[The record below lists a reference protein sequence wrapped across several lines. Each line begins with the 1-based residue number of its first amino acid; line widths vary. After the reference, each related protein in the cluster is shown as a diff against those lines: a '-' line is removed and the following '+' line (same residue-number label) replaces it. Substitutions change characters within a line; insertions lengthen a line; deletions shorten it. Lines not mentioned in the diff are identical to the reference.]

1 VRRLFIIICIAA
13 PTALLTGCA
22 DLSRPEQ
29 ITVVAE
35 KPPAPPVP
43 DPVSAA
49 AAAVRAQAAG
59 AMPGAESGAPQARA
73 GGG

>member
-1 VRRLFIIICIAA
+1 VCAVRRLFILICMAA
-13 PTALLTGCA
+13 PAALLTGCA

-35 KPPAPPVP
+35 RPAAPPPPAPTP
-43 DPVSAA
+43 SAAAAA
-49 AAAVRAQAAG
+49 AAAVRAASAG
-59 AMPGAESGAPQARA
+59 GDGAPRA